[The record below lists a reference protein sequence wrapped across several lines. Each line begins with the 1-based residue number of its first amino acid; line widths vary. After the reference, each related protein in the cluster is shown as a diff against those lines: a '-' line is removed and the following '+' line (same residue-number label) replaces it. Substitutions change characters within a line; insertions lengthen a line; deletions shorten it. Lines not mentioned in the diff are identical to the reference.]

1 MQTGVVVE
9 SRSGAVVIVFFGRRI
24 KVLIQSSMMTE
35 VVNVEAA
42 PNNNAAANKPS
53 ENKPLSWLRINLDY
67 FRTPPGLVKIA
78 EAVSRIFENA
88 KF

>member
-1 MQTGVVVE
+1 
-9 SRSGAVVIVFFGRRI
+9 
-24 KVLIQSSMMTE
+24 MMTE

-42 PNNNAAANKPS
+42 PNNNAATNKPS

-78 EAVSRIFENA
+78 EAVSNTFGNGNG
-88 KF
+88 F

>member
-1 MQTGVVVE
+1 
-9 SRSGAVVIVFFGRRI
+9 
-24 KVLIQSSMMTE
+24 MMTE

-67 FRTPPGLVKIA
+67 FRTAPGLVKIA
-78 EAVSRIFENA
+78 QAVSSTLANKVQRYIVCDYC
-88 KF
+88 K

>member
-1 MQTGVVVE
+1 
-9 SRSGAVVIVFFGRRI
+9 
-24 KVLIQSSMMTE
+24 MTE

-67 FRTPPGLVKIA
+67 FKTAPGLVKIA
-78 EAVSRIFENA
+78 EAVSGRKCFQYVLFTVECV
-88 KF
+88 